1 MNLRA
6 DASLGHEI
14 RHLWIDNPARLL
26 TRSPVSKIEVVSL
39 GGSPLI
45 RAGKSAANAAL
56 GSYYRHRFPGSEIST
71 RIYSAMFKS
80 DLEVKRLEL
89 QVVAYLVYSMKE
101 ILEHS
106 RQAKSYQFSAYAAD
120 SREAVFAIE
129 GPNRKFVWSPL
140 FAGDDLK
147 IWRLNSEG
155 RHDLVRPWVEA
166 RIEALFRVVDGYA
179 KILDE
184 ARWLQDDEATMAVG
198 AHEISQV
205 FTKLRSY
212 DRTVF

>member
-1 MNLRA
+1 
-6 DASLGHEI
+6 
-14 RHLWIDNPARLL
+14 
-26 TRSPVSKIEVVSL
+26 
-39 GGSPLI
+39 
-45 RAGKSAANAAL
+45 
-56 GSYYRHRFPGSEIST
+56 
-71 RIYSAMFKS
+71 
-80 DLEVKRLEL
+80 
-89 QVVAYLVYSMKE
+89 
-101 ILEHS
+101 
-106 RQAKSYQFSAYAAD
+106 
-120 SREAVFAIE
+120 
-129 GPNRKFVWSPL
+129 L